1 MEQNNK
7 DNLEAKK
14 RTLSKRDAREQ
25 AFLLTFE
32 RAFSKDDDIKEI
44 IETAKIAREL
54 EIDDFA
60 KKLFCGVDANINKID
75 EIIQRNLKKW
85 TINRISRISIT
96 IIRIATYEMAVE
108 KITPV
113 NVAINEAVILAKK
126 YGAEKDSAFVNGV
139 LAGIS
144 KDKEVIKEVH
154 K

>member
-44 IETAKIAREL
+44 IETAEIAREL